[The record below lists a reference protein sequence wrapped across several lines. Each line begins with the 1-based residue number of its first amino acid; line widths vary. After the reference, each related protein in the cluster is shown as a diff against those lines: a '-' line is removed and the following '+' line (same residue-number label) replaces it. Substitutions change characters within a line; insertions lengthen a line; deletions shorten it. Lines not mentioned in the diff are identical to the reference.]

1 MHNCLPIKLWKFERN
16 KRYLWLTHV
25 LAWRNEM
32 NYLQY
37 HISWLPYGSTL
48 SLGEYAFPEHQIML
62 AIPDCSRTRIDGMGK
77 TQIIMHSTIN
87 YFANTHLESKLILC
101 VQGFWNQNILQQLKT
116 KTIKIHLHN
125 ILWACHNATYI
136 FTFLTQYE
144 WKTIKMKMDKRLF
157 LAYSKGY

>member
-1 MHNCLPIKLWKFERN
+1 MERSNLDKVLNCCYNVHNCLPIKLWKFERN

-101 VQGFWNQNILQQLKT
+101 VQGFWNQNILT
-116 KTIKIHLHN
+116 TIENSNHQN
-125 ILWACHNATYI
+125 TP
-136 FTFLTQYE
+136 TQYAMSMSQCY
-144 WKTIKMKMDKRLF
+144 IYF
-157 LAYSKGY
+157 YS